1 MRRFGPLDG
10 LVAGW
15 VLALL
20 LYALALGGWA
30 SGRMGVD
37 GAFGLSAL
45 AFVLGLLCLVMFVW
59 AMLIDC
65 LNRPFDPGDVRRA
78 IYVGLIV
85 FLVPLGA
92 LFYYWSVV
100 RPAASKRKEAE

>member
-1 MRRFGPLDG
+1 MRRVGPLDA
-10 LVAGW
+10 LVVGW
-15 VLALL
+15 VLSLL
-20 LYALALGGWA
+20 IYALALGGWA

-37 GAFGLSAL
+37 GAFELSAV
-45 AFVLGLLCLVMFVW
+45 AFVLGILCLVTFVW
-59 AMLIDC
+59 AMLLDC
-65 LNRPFDPGDVRRA
+65 LKRPFGPGDGRRA